1 MKWKYCLPRL
11 QDILRTRVKTT
22 GIVEIQFHYKS
33 LLFRMFDAG
42 GQRSERKKW
51 IHCFDQV
58 QAIIF
63 CVGKASLKGQYYEKY
78 VGNLARQ
85 LIRHNLTY

>member
-1 MKWKYCLPRL
+1 M
-11 QDILRTRVKTT
+11 KTT
-22 GIVEIQFHYKS
+22 GIVEIQFHYKN

-63 CVGKASLKGQYYEKY
+63 CVG
-78 VGNLARQ
+78 RQ
-85 LIRHNLTY
+85 LFAKAKLRY

>member
-1 MKWKYCLPRL
+1 
-11 QDILRTRVKTT
+11 
-22 GIVEIQFHYKS
+22 
-33 LLFRMFDAG
+33 MFDVG

-63 CVGKASLKGQYYEKY
+63 CVGKILENLIKVYVIFKNINSVKEGKFYAVGQ
-78 VGNLARQ
+78 
-85 LIRHNLTY
+85 